1 VGIADK
7 VKDSVSLRAVVERDG
22 VAWDMRRSS
31 VSRGDWWRPCP
42 FHAEATPSFHVVEPR
57 GTHGFFKCFGCDA
70 GGSVIDFVALRDGV
84 EPGEA
89 IRRLAADAGVA
100 PDEDPAAARRRRED
114 AEDRRVRSAE
124 EERRDAERKR
134 ARAKLYWR
142 EATPHVRELRDYL
155 AVRGVNVDA
164 LSRLYELGVPPTL
177 RYAPRH
183 PYYAPGH
190 REPVHVGPA
199 MLGFIGRSRFH
210 GVHQTWIGPEGRAC
224 DAEGRKLSKKW
235 LGETGDLYGHP
246 VRLSKSAP
254 ALVVGE
260 GIETALAMFGELVA
274 AGREGWACEAA
285 LSLGALAGPQAAEG
299 RGPDSRTTGRP
310 LPSAKPD
317 LGNPR
322 GGWFPPEGVFRVVV
336 LGEGSEKDPEA
347 AERHG
352 RRAVAKLA
360 ATGCAVRLAMPGD
373 GWGDGRDFADL
384 ARADAAAGA
393 RS

>member
-1 VGIADK
+1 MGIADK
-7 VKDSVSLRAVVERDG
+7 VKDGVSLRAVVESDG

-42 FHAEATPSFHVVEPR
+42 FHGESTPSFHVVEPG
-57 GTHGFFKCFGCDA
+57 GTRGFFKCFGCEA
-70 GGSVIDFVALRDGV
+70 RGSVIDFVALRDGV
-84 EPGEA
+84 EAGEA
-89 IRRLAADAGVA
+89 IRRLADGAGIA
-100 PDEDPAAARRRRED
+100 RDEDPAAARDRR
-114 AEDRRVRSAE
+114 AEAEKRRVRSAE
-124 EERRDAERKR
+124 DERREAERRR
-134 ARAKLYWR
+134 ARAKAYWR
-142 EATPHVRELRDYL
+142 DATPHAPELRAYL
-155 AVRGVNVDA
+155 ALRGVDVDA
-164 LSRLYELGVPPTL
+164 LARLFEAGVPPTL

-183 PYYAPGH
+183 PYYVPGE

-210 GVHQTWIGPEGRAC
+210 GVHQTWIGPQGRAV

-246 VRLSKSAP
+246 VRLSRTAP

-260 GIETALAMFGELVA
+260 GIETALAMFGALVA

-285 LSLGALAGPQAAEG
+285 LSLGALAGPQAEDG
-299 RGPDSRTTGRP
+299 RGPESRTTGRP

-352 RRAVAKLA
+352 LRAVAKIA
-360 ATGCAVRLAMPGD
+360 AKGVAVRLAMPGD
-373 GWGDGRDFADL
+373 GWADGRDFADL
-384 ARADAAAGA
+384 AQAHAAAGLA
-393 RS
+393 